1 MSTQQLQAILQMA
14 AQNPPPAQGGPA
26 ELRAWFDANNSHM
39 PPAAG
44 LTMTSLQIS
53 NGAGG
58 AMAAELLS
66 TPGADPAKLV
76 IYYHAGGFVF
86 GSLDSHRTLC
96 SYLSQFSGAQVLNV
110 DYRLAPEHPAPAA
123 HDDAFAAY
131 QWALDS
137 GYAASAIALAGDSA
151 GGNLALSTAVR
162 ARNQGLPLPAAI
174 VALSPALDLA
184 SEGESHH
191 TVDDPFITRELIGFF
206 NAMYVP
212 DGDVRSPKVTPFYSA
227 DLKGLP
233 PVQLQVGGWER
244 LRDDAV
250 TMAAHLKAAGVE
262 ADCTVWEGMVHCWQL
277 FAPVLDE
284 ALTSLEQAGRF
295 IAAHQRTA
303 VAAVAA

>member
-1 MSTQQLQAILQMA
+1 MSAQQLDAILQMA
-14 AQNPPPAQGGPA
+14 AQNPPPPEASPAQ
-26 ELRAWFDANNSHM
+26 LRAWFDASNSQM
-39 PPAAG
+39 PTAAG
-44 LTMTSLQIS
+44 LQATPLQIS

-58 AMAAELLS
+58 TMAAELLI
-66 TPGADPAKLV
+66 TPQADPCKLI

-86 GSLDSHRTLC
+86 GSLASHRALC
-96 SYLSQFSGAQVLNV
+96 SYLAQFSGARVLNV

-131 QWALDS
+131 QWALAN

-162 ARNQGLPLPAAI
+162 ARNQGLALPAAI

-184 SEGESHH
+184 SEGESHR
-191 TVDDPFITRELIGFF
+191 TVDDPFITRELMGFF

-212 DGDVRSPKVTPFYSA
+212 GGDVRSPTVTPFYSA
-227 DLKGLP
+227 ELQGLP
-233 PVQLQVGGWER
+233 PVQLQVGSRER

-250 TMAAHLKAAGVE
+250 TMAARLKAAGAEVE
-262 ADCTVWEGMVHCWQL
+262 CTVWDGMVHCWQL

-284 ALTSLEQAGRF
+284 ALASLEQAGRF
-295 IAAHQRTA
+295 MAARQRSS
-303 VAAVAA
+303 AA

>member
-1 MSTQQLQAILQMA
+1 MSAQQLQAILQMA
-14 AQNPPPAQGGPA
+14 AQNPPPAQGSPA
-26 ELRAWFDANNSHM
+26 QLRAWFDTNNSHM
-39 PPAAG
+39 PPATG
-44 LTMTSLQIS
+44 LQVTPLSIS
-53 NGAGG
+53 DGAGG
-58 AMAAELLS
+58 AMGAELLS

-86 GSLDSHRTLC
+86 GSLASHRTLC

-131 QWALDS
+131 QWALDN
-137 GYAASAIALAGDSA
+137 GYAPSAIALMGDSA

-162 ARNQGLPLPAAI
+162 ARNQGLTLPAAI

-184 SEGESHH
+184 SEGESHR
-191 TVDDPFITRELIGFF
+191 TVDDPFITPELMGFF

-212 DGDVRSPKVTPFYSA
+212 GGDLRSPSVTPFYSA
-227 DLKGLP
+227 DLQGLP

-250 TMAAHLKAAGVE
+250 TMAGRLKAAGVE
-262 ADCTVWEGMVHCWQL
+262 AECTVWEGMVHCWQL
-277 FAPVLDE
+277 FAPALDE
-284 ALTSLEQAGRF
+284 ALASLEQAGQF

-303 VAAVAA
+303 TA

>member
-1 MSTQQLQAILQMA
+1 MSAQQLGAILQMA
-14 AQNPPPAQGGPA
+14 AQNPPPPEASPAQ
-26 ELRAWFDANNSHM
+26 LRAWFDASNSQM
-39 PPAAG
+39 PAAAG
-44 LTMTSLQIS
+44 LQATPLQIT

-58 AMAAELLS
+58 TMAAELLS
-66 TPGADPAKLV
+66 TPQADPRKLI

-86 GSLDSHRTLC
+86 GSLASHRALC
-96 SYLSQFSGAQVLNV
+96 SHLAHFSGAQVLNV

-131 QWALDS
+131 QWALAN

-162 ARNQGLPLPAAI
+162 ARNQGLALPAAI

-191 TVDDPFITRELIGFF
+191 TVDDPFITRELMGFF

-212 DGDVRSPKVTPFYSA
+212 GGDVRSPAVTPFYSA
-227 DLKGLP
+227 ELQGLP
-233 PVQLQVGGWER
+233 PVQLQVGSRER

-250 TMAAHLKAAGVE
+250 TMAGRLQAAGVE
-262 ADCTVWEGMVHCWQL
+262 VECSVWDGMVHCWQL

-284 ALTSLEQAGRF
+284 AMASLEQAGRF
-295 IAAHQRTA
+295 MAAHQRTA
-303 VAAVAA
+303 PS